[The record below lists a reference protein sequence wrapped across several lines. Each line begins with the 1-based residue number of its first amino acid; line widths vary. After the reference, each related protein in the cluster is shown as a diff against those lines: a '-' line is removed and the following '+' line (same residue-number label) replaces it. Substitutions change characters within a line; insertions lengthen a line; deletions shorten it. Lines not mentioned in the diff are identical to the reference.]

1 MKQRKYFLL
10 ALIFALLAAG
20 AVYFYLEDLQQRAK
34 QSRAHSPI
42 LLDTILVAKADIPA
56 RTWITEDMLTY
67 AKIPTGHTHPQAVLE
82 KERVIGS
89 ITRFPVFADEQLLRE
104 RLVFPDDTGIGL
116 SFMITKGKRAITIA
130 IDEVSGV
137 GRMILPEDRVDILVH
152 LTGETEG
159 ELEYATFLL
168 QNIKVL
174 AIGQVVYTETFSLDG
189 NTITLEV
196 TPAEAQ
202 KLSLAIDH
210 GFNRLL
216 LREAT
221 DDEIIMLEPFTTE
234 DLCVMDE

>member
-20 AVYFYLEDLQQRAK
+20 AVYFYLEDLQQRMER
-34 QSRAHSPI
+34 SRTHNPI
-42 LLDTILVAKADIPA
+42 LLDTVLVASVDIPA
-56 RTWITEDMLTY
+56 RTWITGDMLTY
-67 AKIPTGHTHPQAVLE
+67 TEVPTGHIHPQAVLE
-82 KERVIGS
+82 KERVVGS
-89 ITRFPVFADEQLLRE
+89 ITRFPIFIDEQLLRA
-104 RLVFPDDTGIGL
+104 RLVFPDETGIGL
-116 SFMITKGKRAITIA
+116 SFMITPGKRAITIA

-137 GRMILPEDRVDILVH
+137 ARMILPEDRVDILVH
-152 LTGETEG
+152 LVEKTEEG
-159 ELEYATFLL
+159 LEYATFLL

-202 KLSLAIDH
+202 KLSLAVEH

-221 DDEIIMLEPFTTE
+221 DDEILTLAPFTTE
-234 DLCVMDE
+234 DL